1 MKANKVKGSIIIFSH
16 IYSLITKVGNIHHSS
31 PKGGPKMLTETLA
44 LEYAKHSIKIKSI
57 ASRTITIS
65 GKRTQEQS
73 VDEKRKGAPE
83 NHD

>member
-16 IYSLITKVGNIHHSS
+16 IYSLITKVGNIHHGS

-57 ASRTITIS
+57 ASRTITTS